1 MALEVWKKSE
11 VAEAFLTERSLLIP
25 DRHRQL
31 SVLLRVLKHTA
42 TALPLHRV
50 VDLGTGDGILLAT
63 VLEAYPQA
71 IGFAVDF
78 SPPMLQQ
85 ARTKLARFG
94 PRATVL
100 EGDLS
105 SPDWNAGLEGRFDA
119 AISGLAIHHLPD
131 ERKRQLYR
139 EIHALLN
146 DGGVFVNTEH
156 VLSPG
161 PKGEEL
167 FNDAMTE
174 HLFERRREKG
184 ENVTLENVRREYLER
199 PDRAANILAS
209 VDEQC
214 QWLRQ
219 IGFRDVDCFWKYFEL
234 AILGGWR

>member
-31 SVLLRVLKHTA
+31 SVLLRILKHTA
-42 TALPLHRV
+42 ASIPLHHV
-50 VDLGTGDGILLAT
+50 VDLGTGDGILLST
-63 VLEAYPQA
+63 VLEAFPQA
-71 IGFAVDF
+71 LGCAVDF

-85 ARTKLARFG
+85 ARAKLARLG
-94 PRATVL
+94 SRATVL

-105 SPDWNAGLEGRFDA
+105 SPNWKAGLKRPFDA
-119 AISGLAIHHLPD
+119 VISGLAIHHLPD
-131 ERKRQLYR
+131 DRKRELYR

-146 DGGVFVNTEH
+146 EGGVFVNTEH
-156 VLSPG
+156 VSSPG

-184 ENVTLENVRREYLER
+184 EAVTQEQVRRDYLER
-199 PDRAANILAS
+199 ADRAANILAS
-209 VDEQC
+209 VNEQC
-214 QWLRQ
+214 EWLRQ

-234 AILGGWR
+234 AIFGGWR